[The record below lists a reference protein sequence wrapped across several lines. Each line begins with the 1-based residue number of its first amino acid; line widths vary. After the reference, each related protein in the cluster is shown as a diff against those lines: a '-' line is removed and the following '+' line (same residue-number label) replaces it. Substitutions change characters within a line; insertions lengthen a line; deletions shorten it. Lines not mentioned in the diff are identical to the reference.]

1 MTTVDPRSRANTAGV
16 AEPDLDV
23 RPASAGFV
31 GTIKAYIALTKPR
44 IIETLLVTT
53 VPTMVLAAG
62 GMPPLLTVIMT
73 VVGGTLAA
81 GSANALNCYL
91 DRDIDAVMNRTAHR
105 PLATGAIPAGHAM
118 VFSLFLGVTS
128 VVLLA
133 TTVNPLAAELAL
145 AAILFYVFVYTLL
158 LKRRTAQNIVW
169 GGAAGCMPV
178 LIGWAAVTGGLS
190 WQPLVLFGVI
200 FLWTPPHYW
209 PLSMRFRED
218 YAAARVPMLPVVA
231 SEVTV
236 ARQSVL
242 YAWAMVA
249 VSLLLAPATGVIYL
263 ATAVLAGGAF
273 LVEAHRLLGRARRAR
288 EGQNVR
294 LAPMRLFHLSI
305 TYLTLLFTAVAVDP
319 FLRIPLF

>member
-1 MTTVDPRSRANTAGV
+1 
-16 AEPDLDV
+16 
-23 RPASAGFV
+23 
-31 GTIKAYIALTKPR
+31 
-44 IIETLLVTT
+44 
-53 VPTMVLAAG
+53 
-62 GMPPLLTVIMT
+62 
-73 VVGGTLAA
+73 
-81 GSANALNCYL
+81 
-91 DRDIDAVMNRTAHR
+91 
-105 PLATGAIPAGHAM
+105 
-118 VFSLFLGVTS
+118 
-128 VVLLA
+128 
-133 TTVNPLAAELAL
+133 
-145 AAILFYVFVYTLL
+145 
-158 LKRRTAQNIVW
+158 
-169 GGAAGCMPV
+169 
-178 LIGWAAVTGGLS
+178 
-190 WQPLVLFGVI
+190 
-200 FLWTPPHYW
+200 
-209 PLSMRFRED
+209 
-218 YAAARVPMLPVVA
+218 MLPVVA